1 MSSVTPGTVVTKTD
15 SSLGGYLVISA
26 KKRTNE
32 GKGMKS
38 DGGICTLDREAR
50 KGLDGHM
57 IFKQVR
63 E

>member
-1 MSSVTPGTVVTKTD
+1 M
-15 SSLGGYLVISA
+15 VISA

-38 DGGICTLDREAR
+38 DGICTLDREAR

-57 IFKQVR
+57 IFKQVH